1 MARLSEDLPDDGGW
15 PAPARSSPI
24 STDVGSGSE
33 STAPDQA
40 VTPGPFDFET
50 QAVPTLEPEASP
62 SPPLAADAATADA
75 AAPSTS
81 SAPAAPEAP
90 EALGTPEAPGAPGA
104 LVAESPPLTDSAG
117 SDQAPP
123 APAPRPEKSSTFR
136 RRILPRSFLG
146 VAVMILAFA
155 VGAGFSGVV
164 LYSYYQYKLNQ
175 TNARVNSLVTGYKQQ
190 FAKAES
196 DLQASVA
203 TAQANIQEQ
212 LKSVQQLQ
220 ASPAALATLVA
231 QVAPSVF
238 FVHTLD
244 ASGQPSVG
252 TAFVIS
258 SNATQSLLITSYTTV
273 SAATHTPGPPVYV
286 RQGNS
291 DTAVTVRTWDPQ
303 YDLALLV
310 LPKGNLKALT
320 AAPTSP
326 APLPGQRLYAVSGLG
341 SAGASLDQA
350 TIVDVLSA
358 GVAVDAGI
366 GTAFQGGPIINQS
379 GQVVAVA
386 SRTYSPL
393 GFSSSGIWYSPY
405 VEAACNKVLSC
416 PNGTLVGAGN

>member
-1 MARLSEDLPDDGGW
+1 
-15 PAPARSSPI
+15 
-24 STDVGSGSE
+24 
-33 STAPDQA
+33 
-40 VTPGPFDFET
+40 
-50 QAVPTLEPEASP
+50 
-62 SPPLAADAATADA
+62 
-75 AAPSTS
+75 
-81 SAPAAPEAP
+81 
-90 EALGTPEAPGAPGA
+90 
-104 LVAESPPLTDSAG
+104 
-117 SDQAPP
+117 
-123 APAPRPEKSSTFR
+123 
-136 RRILPRSFLG
+136 
-146 VAVMILAFA
+146 MILAFA

-175 TNARVNSLVTGYKQQ
+175 TNARVNTLVTGYKQQ
-190 FAKAES
+190 FSKAES

-203 TAQANIQEQ
+203 AAQANIQEQ

-231 QVAPSVF
+231 QVSPSVF

-258 SNATQSLLITSYTTV
+258 SNPTESLLITSYTTV
-273 SAATHTPGPPVYV
+273 AAATHAPGPPVYV
-286 RQGNS
+286 RQGSS

-303 YDLALLV
+303 YDLALLI

-326 APLPGQRLYAVSGLG
+326 APLPGQRLYSVSGLG

-350 TIVDVLSA
+350 NIVDVFSG
-358 GVAVDAGI
+358 GVAVDDGA
-366 GTAFQGGPIINQS
+366 GTAFQGGPMINSS

-386 SRTYSPL
+386 SRTYAPL

-416 PNGTLVGAGN
+416 PNGTLAGAGG

>member
-1 MARLSEDLPDDGGW
+1 
-15 PAPARSSPI
+15 
-24 STDVGSGSE
+24 
-33 STAPDQA
+33 
-40 VTPGPFDFET
+40 
-50 QAVPTLEPEASP
+50 
-62 SPPLAADAATADA
+62 
-75 AAPSTS
+75 
-81 SAPAAPEAP
+81 
-90 EALGTPEAPGAPGA
+90 
-104 LVAESPPLTDSAG
+104 
-117 SDQAPP
+117 
-123 APAPRPEKSSTFR
+123 
-136 RRILPRSFLG
+136 
-146 VAVMILAFA
+146 MILALA

-175 TNARVNSLVTGYKQQ
+175 TNARVNTLITGYKQQ

-196 DLQASVA
+196 DLQAAVA
-203 TAQANIQEQ
+203 AAQANIQEQ

-220 ASPAALATLVA
+220 ASPAALATLVD

-258 SNATQSLLITSYTTV
+258 SNSTQSLLITSYTTV

-291 DTAVTVRTWDPQ
+291 DTQVTVSTWDPQ

-310 LPKGNLKALT
+310 LPKGNLKPLT

-350 TIVDVLSA
+350 TIVDVSSGGL
-358 GVAVDAGI
+358 AVDAGI
-366 GTAFQGGPIINQS
+366 GSAFQGGPMINQS
-379 GQVVAVA
+379 AQVVAVA
-386 SRTYSPL
+386 SRTYAPL
-393 GFSSSGIWYSPY
+393 GFSSNGIWYSPY
-405 VEAACNKVLSC
+405 VEAACNKILSC
-416 PNGTLVGAGN
+416 PNGSLVGAGN